1 MVKQDS
7 NAQALEQTNEL
18 EMQFKKLMEVTGA
31 TSQLE
36 VLERFLSQKEST
48 SRLNYLRTVTEGEK
62 KHLEMQREVLT
73 AQLESS
79 KFSDVKET
87 EV

>member
-1 MVKQDS
+1 M
-7 NAQALEQTNEL
+7 EQ
-18 EMQFKKLMEVTGA
+18 QFKKLMEVTGA
-31 TSQLE
+31 TSPLE
-36 VLERFLSQKEST
+36 VLERFLAQKEST

-62 KHLEMQREVLT
+62 KHLEMQREILT

-87 EV
+87 EEYVYCKTRIRIKF